1 MKSGFELGLRA
12 DWCLTMKDGSTE
24 ALKNAFIGV
33 NDGRIAAVRAFKPA
47 DRKSCRRFIDRKN
60 MVMIPGLINAHTHL
74 PMTLFRGLE
83 DDVPLKVWLYDRIFP
98 LEAELV
104 SAAFVRAGTELALRE
119 CIRFGTTTVS
129 DMYFYP
135 ATSAAVWDK
144 GGLRGIFTQAFA
156 DFPLPEDKVLGPDRE
171 KRFFDL
177 RRKYRAHPRL
187 EIGLAPHAPYS
198 CGDDLLRR
206 LGEIAQ
212 DEKCLLHTHVSEAA
226 HEKPD
231 SLQKF
236 GEKPVARL
244 KRLGVLGERTVAAHS
259 VHLDDEE
266 IAMYRESGTSPI
278 YNPDSNAKLASGAAP
293 IPKYLDAKIPVALG
307 TDGSASANDL
317 SLFGAMDVG
326 LKIQK
331 LFHGDAMA
339 MRGPDAL
346 RMATIDGARALGI
359 DDRVGSLEVGKC
371 ADIVC
376 VDLNFPHLQPVHD
389 LVSQLVYAAN
399 GLEVDTVVC
408 QGKVLL
414 HDKKFTT
421 PAHRKVPASVETFRK
436 RIQKHLATLK
446 AGAK

>member
-1 MKSGFELGLRA
+1 MKTRFELGLRV

-24 ALKNAFIGV
+24 PRRDFFVGI
-33 NDGRIAAVRAFKPA
+33 NDGRIAAARTFKPA
-47 DRKSCRRFIDRKN
+47 DRRACRRFLHRRN
-60 MVMIPGLINAHTHL
+60 MVLIPGLINAHTHL

-83 DDVPLKVWLYDRIFP
+83 DDVPLKIWLFERILP
-98 LEAELV
+98 LEAALV
-104 SAAFVRAGTELALRE
+104 GRDFVRAGTEIALRE

-129 DMYFYP
+129 DMYFFT
-135 ATSAAVWDK
+135 AASADVWDK

-156 DFPLPEDKVLGPDRE
+156 DFPIPEDKVFGPDRE

-177 RRKYRAHPRL
+177 RRKYRNHPRI
-187 EIGLAPHAPYS
+187 EIGVAPHAPYS
-198 CGDDLLRR
+198 CSDDLLRR
-206 LGEIAQ
+206 MGELSRQ
-212 DEKCLLHTHVSEAA
+212 ERCLLHIHVSEAA

-231 SLQKF
+231 SLAKY
-236 GEKPVARL
+236 GEKPVERL

-259 VHLDDEE
+259 VHLDDGE
-266 IAMYRESGTSPI
+266 IALYRETGTSPI
-278 YNPDSNAKLASGAAP
+278 YNPDSNAKLASGVAP
-293 IPKYLDAKIPVALG
+293 VPKYLDAEIPVAIG

-326 LKIQK
+326 LKLQK

-359 DDRVGSLEVGKC
+359 DDRVGSIEEGKC
-371 ADIVC
+371 ADLVC
-376 VDLNFPHLQPVHD
+376 VDLGFPHLQPVHD

-408 QGKVLL
+408 HGRVLL
-414 HDKKFTT
+414 RDKQFVT
-421 PAHRKVPASVETFRK
+421 PAHRKLPPAVESYRR
-436 RIQKHLATLK
+436 RIQKHLRDLK
-446 AGAK
+446 AQA